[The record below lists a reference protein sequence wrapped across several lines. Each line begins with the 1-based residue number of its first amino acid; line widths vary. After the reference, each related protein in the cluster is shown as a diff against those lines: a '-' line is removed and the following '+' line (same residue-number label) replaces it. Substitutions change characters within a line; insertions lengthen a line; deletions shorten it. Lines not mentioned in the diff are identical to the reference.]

1 MNKMKLP
8 CLLLFVQKSITTNS
22 KCDVDQDGLSYL
34 LVFYL
39 NKVYLLVF
47 YSILSLSLLCELG
60 FFVSLLF
67 GLVFFRRLLN

>member
-1 MNKMKLP
+1 MLERNW
-8 CLLLFVQKSITTNS
+8 CRSRWSI
-22 KCDVDQDGLSYL
+22 LS
-34 LVFYL
+34 FSIYL

>member
-1 MNKMKLP
+1 MKKMKLP

-47 YSILSLSLLCELG
+47 YSILSLSLLSELG
-60 FFVSLLF
+60 FFISLLF
-67 GLVFFRRLLN
+67 GLVFFCRLLS